1 MLDCGGRA
9 DRGYARGD
17 CRAAEII
24 AIVKRMMTEAEA
36 VACETSRAV
45 DRSRSTCR
53 PLHRRNAQPG
63 RPHDADHRQGSR
75 RRALA
80 ASKKYDPNANPATAG
95 QIRQARP
102 SGSRFNSPRGCPNE
116 KAI

>member
-24 AIVKRMMTEAEA
+24 AIVKRMMREPEA
-36 VACETSRAV
+36 VACETSRAA

-63 RPHDADHRQGSR
+63 RPHDADHRQVLALVHLRHPRSLIRTPIPPLPGRYGRPDPQDLGSTV
-75 RRALA
+75 LE
-80 ASKKYDPNANPATAG
+80 G
-95 QIRQARP
+95 VLM
-102 SGSRFNSPRGCPNE
+102 
-116 KAI
+116 